1 MKALSN
7 VAATKLMEF
16 PSTAYV
22 FCFLPRLSPCL
33 SLSRPLG
40 SDSSTTL
47 LDGCSP
53 YVYVTGPTL
62 SLSRRPFYLPI
73 SLSVCPALSPSLARP
88 RRFKYRI
95 CNAPLRW

>member
-40 SDSSTTL
+40 PDSSTTL
-47 LDGCSP
+47 LDGRSP
-53 YVYVTGPTL
+53 SVYVTGPTL
-62 SLSRRPFYLPI
+62 SLARRPFHLPTRV
-73 SLSVCPALSPSLARP
+73 SPSVSPSLSLAHP
-88 RRFKYRI
+88 RRFEY
-95 CNAPLRW
+95 